1 MTLENGNPGAL
12 AGATGAEIKARQLS
26 SIAYTATPD
35 QAWEPQ
41 HIVCKTLPG
50 CSHAYWLLDDYPLH
64 AFRPVQKD
72 LVETLGGD
80 YCIHDLPRVV
90 RLPGFWHLKSDPC
103 MVWMMETVAF
113 PATFSSSEFQIKIN
127 AVKPAPTLS
136 ERAMPKGAPQIS
148 VGNGWADTAMRGEM
162 SNLLAAPEE
171 KRSRP
176 TLCFS

>member
-1 MTLENGNPGAL
+1 
-12 AGATGAEIKARQLS
+12 
-26 SIAYTATPD
+26 
-35 QAWEPQ
+35 
-41 HIVCKTLPG
+41 
-50 CSHAYWLLDDYPLH
+50 
-64 AFRPVQKD
+64 VQKD

-80 YCIHDLPRVV
+80 DCIHDLPRVV